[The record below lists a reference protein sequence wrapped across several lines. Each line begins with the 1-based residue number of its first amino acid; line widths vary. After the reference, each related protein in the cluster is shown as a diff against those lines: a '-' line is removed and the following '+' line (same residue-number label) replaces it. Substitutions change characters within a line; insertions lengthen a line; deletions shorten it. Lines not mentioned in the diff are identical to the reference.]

1 MKKLLIAA
9 AVVAVAGMAQAATFS
24 WGATGL
30 NSINPAPGD
39 AGYCS
44 VDAVM
49 FLYEYTGTGSF
60 GDGSYNVGT
69 GALTADDLS
78 TASLLQSY
86 PGAYDW
92 NLGAFNISYGAP
104 EGSIN
109 TTYAIVAYDPTG
121 SAGYYGVQM
130 LTVSGLTDLGAGAVL
145 TGDPINGGQYVA
157 VPEPATGMLALA
169 GAALL
174 LRRRRRA

>member
-1 MKKLLIAA
+1 MKKIMIAA
-9 AVVAVAGMAQAATFS
+9 AALAVAGMAQAASFT

-30 NSINPAPGD
+30 NTQNLAPGD

-49 FLYEYTGTGSF
+49 FLYVYTGAGTF
-60 GDGSYNVGT
+60 GDGSYNFNT
-69 GALTADDLS
+69 GALTASDS
-78 TASLLQSY
+78 TTASLVASF
-86 PGAYDW
+86 PAAYNW
-92 NLGAFNISYGAP
+92 NVGSFSFNFAAP

-121 SAGYYGVQM
+121 SATYYGVST
-130 LTVSGLTDLGAGAVL
+130 LTVAGLTDMGAAGNYSAAS
-145 TGDPINGGQYVA
+145 INAGQYVA